1 MESHK
6 SKVKRIVNTIY
17 DITIN
22 KYVCITHEDGTNFI
36 GKCKCYNDN
45 YDIYKPDDENT
56 SWGLSCE
63 TIDDM
68 RDSLLKDFLD
78 GIIVNISLY

>member
-6 SKVKRIVNTIY
+6 DKVKRIVNTIY
-17 DITIN
+17 DIGSH
-22 KYVCITHEDGTNFI
+22 KYVTIVRSDGTKFI
-36 GKCKCYNDN
+36 GVCKCYDGN
-45 YDIYKPDDENT
+45 YDIYSPIDKHT

-63 TIDDM
+63 TIDDL

-78 GIIVNISLY
+78 GVIINIRF